1 MKIKVKVKTKAKQE
15 KVVKIGDNNFEVLV
29 KALPEKGKA
38 NEAVIK
44 AIAKYLK
51 IPQDSIKILTGKT
64 NSQKILEISFARL

>member
-15 KVVKIGDNNFEVLV
+15 KVVKIGDNNFEVWV

-51 IPQDSIKILTGKT
+51 IPQNSIKILTGKT
-64 NSQKILEISFARL
+64 SSQKILEVDFVR